1 MSYTVRDLVAAAK
14 SNIREIG
21 PAELLELQK
30 FGCPIVDVREPEE
43 FADGH
48 LPGAVNI
55 PRGLLEFEV
64 DGHPA
69 VNYQTAEALSHRQRP
84 VVLYCLSGGRSAL
97 AADALLKLGFVDPMS
112 LADGILGWADAGHPV
127 VTPATAASHS
137 SMAVRA
143 SPVPARE
150 DYLIASNS
158 NSKITVA
165 WGPTPRPVPR
175 GP

>member
-1 MSYTVRDLVAAAK
+1 MSYSVRDLIAAAK
-14 SNIREIG
+14 TMIREIG
-21 PAELLELQK
+21 PAELLELQR
-30 FGCPIVDVREPEE
+30 FGCPIVDVREPDE

-69 VNYQTAEALSHRQRP
+69 VNYQTAEALAHRQRP

-97 AADALLKLGFVDPMS
+97 AADALLRLGFVDPVS

-127 VTPATAASHS
+127 VTPATAASHGS
-137 SMAVRA
+137 AAISAAAVA
-143 SPVPARE
+143 A
-150 DYLIASNS
+150 NC
-158 NSKITVA
+158 
-165 WGPTPRPVPR
+165 G
-175 GP
+175 